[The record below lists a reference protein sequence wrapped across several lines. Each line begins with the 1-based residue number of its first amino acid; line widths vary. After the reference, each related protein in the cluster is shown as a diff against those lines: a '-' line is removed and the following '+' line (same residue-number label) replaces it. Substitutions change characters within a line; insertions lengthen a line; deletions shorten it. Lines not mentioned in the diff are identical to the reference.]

1 MTRYENCI
9 LTSKATRNVNPN
21 ANPAVVAVN
30 NPTNATFKIT
40 DRELYVP
47 VVTLSTED
55 DNKLLEQLKAGF
67 KRTVKWKKYRSEMT
81 DQAET
86 NNLNYLIHA
95 TFSRV
100 NRLFDFSFE
109 NKDDR
114 TSYSRYCTPK
124 VAIKDFNLWIDGK
137 IFFDVP
143 IKNKEETYG
152 KNIDMRKNN
161 DYTTRYLLNS
171 EYFSEHYKLIAID

>member
-1 MTRYENCI
+1 MTRYKNCI

-40 DRELYVP
+40 DTELYVP

-86 NNLNYLIHA
+86 NTLNYLIHA

-114 TSYSRYCTPK
+114 TSYSRCCTPK
-124 VAIKDFNLWIDGK
+124 VAIKDFNL
-137 IFFDVP
+137 
-143 IKNKEETYG
+143 
-152 KNIDMRKNN
+152 
-161 DYTTRYLLNS
+161 
-171 EYFSEHYKLIAID
+171 